1 MAAFAATG
9 VACPAIKGTMFDSS
23 VTMAEAAAQG
33 AGVALLP
40 VAMFERELSL
50 GRLVQPFDT
59 KVSIGSYWLT
69 ALKSKAETDA
79 MRAFRSWIVAAAQAQ
94 NA

>member
-1 MAAFAATG
+1 MQEALLRSYRADEWPAWFAAAG

-33 AGVALLP
+33 AGIALLP

-50 GRLVQPFDT
+50 VVWSSPST
-59 KVSIGSYWLT
+59 
-69 ALKSKAETDA
+69 
-79 MRAFRSWIVAAAQAQ
+79 
-94 NA
+94 